1 MVVIAQPVEQDFE
14 ALVLRV
20 FLKSI
25 DVLGGLSKLA
35 DYKTLTWLPSL
46 ARAVYC
52 VVLREEYFKTEEEIA
67 QRVGL
72 TIQTGHYPMQTL
84 PKYPILP
91 FKEDL
96 TNLER

>member
-52 VVLREEYFKTEEEIA
+52 VVLRE
-67 QRVGL
+67 RVFQNRGRNS
-72 TIQTGHYPMQTL
+72 
-84 PKYPILP
+84 PKGWSYYS
-91 FKEDL
+91 
-96 TNLER
+96 NG

>member
-25 DVLGGLSKLA
+25 DVRGGLSKLA

-72 TIQTGHYPMQTL
+72 TIQTVRN
-84 PKYPILP
+84 IL
-91 FKEDL
+91 
-96 TNLER
+96 